1 MKKHILILIIFLLA
15 VSSCAYYNTF
25 FHAERSFKKAR
36 KEHLRSKL
44 DPASGGAAT
53 MYDDAIKRASKIL
66 TYYPKSKWVDDALFM
81 IGQSFYYKGEYSKA
95 ERKFKELLVTFPK
108 SKFVEDCN
116 FFLALCT
123 YKMEDY
129 SKAQRDLEQIISEPN
144 KKKNRIEA
152 MSILG
157 KLHFNQKEYD
167 QAIEQYR
174 KVLKE
179 SKNENSTKET
189 QFDLAECYF
198 LKKNYAQALEAFS
211 RLKDFKSTTEELYYA
226 LSKSG
231 ECEYLL
237 GEYQKGLDIF
247 WGLSKEEKYF
257 RHLSAIRLRIAEG
270 EIFLGKIDEAIDIYK
285 KITVENPKTDESAE
299 AYYQLGEIYESK
311 IIDFKKAKE
320 NYDLAS
326 KEKYGSESAK
336 KALQKSAAITKMED
350 YQTQLSKEESDKSIE
365 TLFLLAEIY
374 LIQLNQPDSALK
386 EYLLLVEKYPQS
398 EYAPKAL
405 FASAWIWENV
415 KKDAS
420 EAFKLYQRILNEYPG
435 GDYAQLALKSLNPSI
450 DSSLQVADSSGKMVS
465 PEKVYLE
472 AESLLFKENRIDSAL
487 TLFKYITQNFPK
499 TLFGAKAQYAYA
511 WVMENYL
518 HPEDSSSVLAYQE
531 LLDKYPE
538 TEYTESA
545 MHKLGKKKSVQPEKK
560 EEKKETTPADSS
572 DTLKTSPVPPLEA
585 GIPKAPT
592 PIKRGTLIYPVSQ
605 RESGI
610 MGRVR
615 LKIKIDFEGK
625 VKEAEILNSLGNFE
639 IDEAAQKSALE
650 TVFSPDSIPVMN
662 LGGWFLFDVEV
673 RKPGQ
678 EDPHIDFTPQK

>member
-1 MKKHILILIIFLLA
+1 LKKYILLLIIFLLA

-44 DPASGGAAT
+44 DPASGGVAT

-95 ERKFKELLVTFPK
+95 ERKFKELLVAFPQ
-108 SKFVEDCN
+108 SEFAEDCN
-116 FFLALCT
+116 FFLALCA

-129 SKAQRDLEQIISEPN
+129 SKAQRDLEQIVSEP
-144 KKKNRIEA
+144 KKRKNRIEA
-152 MSILG
+152 ISVLG
-157 KLHFNQKEYD
+157 ELHFKQKEYD
-167 QAIEQYR
+167 QAIEQYQR
-174 KVLKE
+174 VLKE
-179 SKNENSTKET
+179 SKNERLAREA
-189 QFDLAECYF
+189 QFNLAECYF
-198 LKKNYAQALEAFS
+198 LKKDYAQALEAFS
-211 RLKDFKSTTEELYYA
+211 KLKDFKSTAEELYYA
-226 LSKSG
+226 LSQSG

-257 RHLSAIRLRIAEG
+257 THLSAIRLKIAQG
-270 EIFLGKIDEAIDIYK
+270 KMFLGNIDEAVDIYK

-350 YQTQLSKEESDKSIE
+350 YQAQLSKEESDKSIE
-365 TLFLLAEIY
+365 TFFLLAEIY
-374 LIQLNQPDSALK
+374 LIQLDQPDSALK
-386 EYLLLVEKYPQS
+386 EYLLLVEKYPKS

-415 KKDAS
+415 KKDSS
-420 EAFKLYQRILNEYPG
+420 EAFKLYQRLLNEYPG
-435 GDYAQLALKSLNPSI
+435 GDYAQLALKSLSPSI
-450 DSSLQVADSSGKMVS
+450 DSFPQLADSSRKTVS
-465 PEKVYLE
+465 AEKVYLE

-511 WVMENYL
+511 WVTENYL
-518 HPEDSSSVLAYQE
+518 HPEDSSGVLAYQK
-531 LLDKYPE
+531 LLDEYPG

-545 MHKLGKKKSVQPEKK
+545 MYKLGKKKPAGPGKK
-560 EEKKETTPADSS
+560 EEKKETAPADSS
-572 DTLKTSPVPPLEA
+572 DTLKTSPVPPAEV
-585 GIPKAPT
+585 GVPKAPT
-592 PIKRGTLIYPVSQ
+592 PIKRGTYIYPVSQ

-610 MGRVR
+610 KGMVR
-615 LKIKIDFEGK
+615 LKIIIDFEGK

-639 IDEAAQKSALE
+639 IDEAAQKAALE

-678 EDPHIDFTPQK
+678 DDSHTDQTPQR

>member
-1 MKKHILILIIFLLA
+1 MKKYTVILTLLLLILT
-15 VSSCAYYNTF
+15 SCAYYNTF
-25 FHAERSFKKAR
+25 YHAEKSFKRAR

-44 DPASGGAAT
+44 DPASGGAAN

-81 IGQSFYYKGEYSKA
+81 IGQAFYYKGEYSKA
-95 ERKFKELLVTFPK
+95 ERKFKEILATFPK
-108 SKFVEDCN
+108 SKYVEDCN
-116 FFLALCT
+116 FFLALCA

-129 SKAQRDLEQIISEPN
+129 PKAQRDLEQIISEP
-144 KKKNRIEA
+144 KKRRNRMEA
-152 MSILG
+152 ISILG
-157 KLHFNQKEYD
+157 ALHFNQKEYD
-167 QAIEQYR
+167 QAIEQYQR
-174 KVLKE
+174 FLKE
-179 SKNENSTKET
+179 SKNKNLAKEA
-189 QFDLAECYF
+189 QLDLAECYF
-198 LKKNYAQALEAFS
+198 LKKDYAKALEAFS
-211 RLKDFKSTTEELYYA
+211 QLKNFDPTTEELYYA
-226 LSKSG
+226 LFRCA

-247 WGLSKEEKYF
+247 LKLSQEDKYF
-257 RHLSAIRLRIAEG
+257 KHLSPIRLKIAEG
-270 EIFLGKIDEAIDIYK
+270 KLFLGKIDEAIDIYK

-326 KEKYGSESAK
+326 KEKPTTEIAK
-336 KALQKSAAITKMED
+336 KALQKSAAITKLED
-350 YQTQLSKEESDKSIE
+350 YQTQLSKEESEKSIE

-374 LIQLNQPDSALK
+374 LTQLDQPDSALK

-405 FASAWIWENV
+405 FACAWIWENV
-415 KKDAS
+415 KKDSS
-420 EAFKLYQRILNEYPG
+420 EAGKLYQRIINEYPTG
-435 GDYAQLALKSLNPSI
+435 EYAQLALKSLNLLT
-450 DSSLQVADSSGKMVS
+450 DSLPQVVDSSGKTVS
-465 PEKVYLE
+465 PEKIYLE

-487 TLFKYITQNFPK
+487 TLFKYIAQNFSK
-499 TLFGAKAQYAYA
+499 TLWGAKAQYAYA

-518 HPEDSSSVLAYQE
+518 HPEDSSGVLAYQE
-531 LLDKYPE
+531 LLDKYPQ

-560 EEKKETTPADSS
+560 EEQKETAPADTS
-572 DTLKTSPVPPLEA
+572 DTLKTPPIAPLEA
-585 GIPKAPT
+585 SIPKAPT
-592 PIKRGTLIYPVSQ
+592 PIKRGTFIYPVSQ

-610 MGRVR
+610 MGKVR
-615 LKIKIDFEGK
+615 LKIRIDFEGK

-639 IDEAAQKSALE
+639 IDEAASKAALE

-673 RKPGQ
+673 KKPGQ
-678 EDPHIDFTPQK
+678 DDTHIDSTPRE